1 MPAIDVSDGFAQDL
15 GHILERSGV
24 GAVVEFA
31 RLPAFPG
38 ADAQQVLAGGDDYE
52 LVFTARQE
60 RRAEIEALARELK
73 LALAR
78 VGSIQKGEVALK
90 VLDADRR
97 AMPLVR
103 GFDHFAP

>member
-1 MPAIDVSDGFAQDL
+1 
-15 GHILERSGV
+15 
-24 GAVVEFA
+24 VVEYA

-38 ADAQQVLAGGDDYE
+38 TDARQVLAGGDDYE

-60 RRAEIEALARELK
+60 RRAEIDSLSRDLK

-78 VGSIQKGEVALK
+78 VGSIQKGAAVLQ
-90 VLDADRR
+90 VLDAERR
-97 AMPLVR
+97 AMPLER